1 MCLQLH
7 VVYYISVVLVYV
19 CMCSKVS
26 SSIARGGG
34 CELAGDG
41 GAGYCQSRILF
52 VSGIMGCRADQV
64 LCLFGIM
71 GCRADQVLFALGCIV
86 VGVCGCCLCKCRVC
100 DRVRVCGT
108 PLGALVHSSLITRHQ
123 LTTGVFIPCTCIV

>member
-1 MCLQLH
+1 MYVLQSFFLDR
-7 VVYYISVVLVYV
+7 
-19 CMCSKVS
+19 K
-26 SSIARGGG
+26 GE

-52 VSGIMGCRADQV
+52 VSGIMGCLAEQV

-86 VGVCGCCLCKCRVC
+86 VGVCGCCLCKCRVW
-100 DRVRVCGT
+100 DRIDHTSPAHYG
-108 PLGALVHSSLITRHQ
+108 SLYTLYMYRLKRIINMLKVYDR
-123 LTTGVFIPCTCIV
+123 F